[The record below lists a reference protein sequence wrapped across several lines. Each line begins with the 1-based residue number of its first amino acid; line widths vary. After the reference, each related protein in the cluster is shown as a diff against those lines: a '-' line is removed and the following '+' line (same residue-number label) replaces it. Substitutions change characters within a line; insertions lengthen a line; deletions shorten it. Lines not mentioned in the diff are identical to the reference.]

1 MERPSRIDVLVKM
14 AEAQSLRSTCGRLQ
28 VGAVVHRAGRIL
40 TTGYNGAPAG
50 IPHCDHTCDCIT
62 EEATNFG
69 REVVKVIHEPGCA
82 TKRACLTAAHA
93 ERNAIDWAAR
103 HGIRLEGA
111 ELVTT
116 DTPCYQ
122 CAGSIINAGIVG
134 VISVRDYR
142 DPAGANMLRQGGVS
156 MNLYG
161 DMIR

>member
-1 MERPSRIDVLVKM
+1 MDRPSRVDVLVKM

-50 IPHCDHTCDCIT
+50 IPHCDHTCDCIPA
-62 EEATNFG
+62 EVFG
-69 REVVKVIHEPGCA
+69 DTGKVFDLHDIGCA
-82 TKRACLTAAHA
+82 SQRPCLAAAHA

-134 VISVRDYR
+134 VIAVRAYR
-142 DPAGANMLRQGGVS
+142 DPAGADMLRQGGVS
-156 MNLYG
+156 MQLYAEV
-161 DMIR
+161 I